1 MTFTFRPAAR
11 ENVGLLIALAG
22 ASGSGKTYSA
32 LRLAQGLAG
41 AGKIAFI
48 DTEAR
53 RGLHYADRFDFLHA
67 DMRPPF
73 RPERFVEGI
82 RAAEEAGA
90 TVVILDSASHEY
102 DGEGGIL
109 DWAAELEEGTPKP
122 GIENPRDP
130 SRDRDG
136 WKDWLV
142 KPVKSPGNWK
152 EPKLAHKRMVN
163 ALLQMRAHLIFCL
176 RADEKIKIER
186 VKDENNRERTVVTPL
201 GWMPICEKRFMFEMT
216 ASFTLIPSAPG
227 IPQFDLPHKLQD
239 QHRQMFPQ
247 GKPIGEDAGVA
258 LAAWARGGGDRPRQP
273 EQQQRQAQ
281 SKQTKQGSAGDGP
294 VETGQPTS
302 GPSSEQS
309 GGGSAPVPY
318 IIDDKGNRRVAPT
331 IERWTE
337 GWEQAMQKAQQKKQT
352 VALKGLREKNRAAF
366 DDLEKTWPEEVAD
379 IRHLLDVAIGAL
391 EGQQAAA

>member
-32 LRLAQGLAG
+32 LRLAKGLAG
-41 AGKIAFI
+41 DGKIAFI

-130 SRDRDG
+130 ARDRDG

-142 KPVKSPGNWK
+142 KPIKSPGNWK

-186 VKDENNRERTVVTPL
+186 VKDEHNRERTVVTPL

-227 IPQFDLPHKLQD
+227 IPQLDLPHKLQD
-239 QHRQMFPQ
+239 QHREMFPQ

-258 LAAWARGGGDRPRQP
+258 LAAWARGGGD
-273 EQQQRQAQ
+273 QQRQARPQ
-281 SKQTKQGSAGDGP
+281 QTQQTKRDEGSAGDGP
-294 VETGQPTS
+294 QGDAGQPTG
-302 GPSSEQS
+302 GPSAMDGA
-309 GGGSAPVPY
+309 GGPPPGPY
-318 IIDDKGNRRVAPT
+318 IIDDKGNRRTASN
-331 IERWTE
+331 IEVWTE
-337 GWEQAMQKAQQKKQT
+337 GWEKAIQAGQRKKQA
-352 VALKGLREKNRAAF
+352 VALKGLRLRNAQAF
-366 DDLEKTWPEEVAD
+366 AELAQQWPDEVAD
-379 IRHLLDVAIGAL
+379 IQRILDAAIASL
-391 EGQQAAA
+391 EDQQAAA